1 MKLPVPHFR
10 QQAPLTCLPAC
21 ARMILAYH
29 QCEHTED
36 ELAEAFNTIPFL
48 GTQPDNVVAG
58 LTALGYQALWFENAT
73 VERLLEMLAANW
85 PVIVFVRA
93 QDLPHGR
100 AGLHAVVVTGIE
112 NQTVICLDPS
122 LEEEWRPELATF
134 IQIWG
139 NLGYQGMVVW
149 K

>member
-1 MKLPVPHFR
+1 
-10 QQAPLTCLPAC
+10 
-21 ARMILAYH
+21 MILAYH
-29 QCEHTED
+29 QSKHAED
-36 ELAEAFNTIPFL
+36 ELAEAFQTIPFI

-58 LTALGYQALWFENAT
+58 LAALGYQAFWFENAT

-85 PVIVFVRA
+85 PVIVFLQA

-100 AGLHAVVVTGIE
+100 AGLHAVVVIGIE

-122 LEEEWRPELATF
+122 LEKEWRPELSSF

-139 NLGYQGMVVW
+139 KLGYQGMVIW

>member
-1 MKLPVPHFR
+1 MKLPVPYFR
-10 QQAPLTCLPAC
+10 QQSPYTCLPVC
-21 ARMILAYH
+21 VRMILAYH
-29 QCEHTED
+29 QFEHEED
-36 ELAEAFNTIPFL
+36 ELAEAFKTTPFL
-48 GTQPDNVVAG
+48 GTQPDNVVTG
-58 LTALGYQALWFENAT
+58 LTALSYQALWFENAT

-85 PVIVFVRA
+85 PVIAFLRA

-100 AGLHAVVVTGIE
+100 AGLHAVVVIGIE

-122 LEEEWRPELATF
+122 LEKEWRPELSTF